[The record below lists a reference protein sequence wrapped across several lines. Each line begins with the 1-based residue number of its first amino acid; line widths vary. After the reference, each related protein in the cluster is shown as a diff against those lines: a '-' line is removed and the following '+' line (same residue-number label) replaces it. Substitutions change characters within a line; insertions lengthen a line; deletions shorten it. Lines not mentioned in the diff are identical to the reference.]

1 VARRILEAESR
12 ALVATLLSIAVFL
25 GVRPAS
31 AHGFG
36 GSGLIHPLTG
46 LDHLLAMLAVGAWS
60 AQLGGRALVLVPAA
74 FVAFMSLGGVLGIA
88 GLSLP
93 WVWDAIA
100 LSVIA
105 LGCAIAAERRVSPL
119 VAGTAVAMFG
129 TCHGFAHG
137 GEVIGA
143 SGQAS
148 YVAGFL
154 VTTAGL
160 HVIGAVAALLAL
172 ESSTG
177 AASLRRYGAA
187 TALLGGWLLFR

>member
-1 VARRILEAESR
+1 MARRNPEAQSP
-12 ALVATLLSIAVFL
+12 ALVATSLSIAVFL
-25 GVRPAS
+25 GAGPAN

-60 AQLGGRALVLVPAA
+60 AQLGGRAIVGVPAA
-74 FVAFMSLGGVLGIA
+74 FVAFMTLGGVVGLA

-93 WVWDAIA
+93 RVDGAIA
-100 LSVIA
+100 ISVVA
-105 LGCAIAAERRVSPL
+105 LGCAIAIGRRASPL
-119 VAGTAVAMFG
+119 VAGAAVALFG

-137 GEVIGA
+137 SEVTRA
-143 SGQAS
+143 AGQAS

-177 AASLRRYGAA
+177 AASLRRCGVA